1 LQSCAPQQNKPTA
14 TRDGLERFVFKAV
27 PERGLDKEEGVMNS
41 FVANLRRIMWRPT
54 VLAVAGTAALCA
66 TETVRAQADQRLDG
80 VVVFGETQA
89 QGVVQTPV
97 LKKVHYTSDPVTG
110 MPAAPIAGTHALKSC
125 QGTGTRGLYC
135 VDHDAGNSKYAVL
148 RWKDPDNSTAV
159 QEEIDCDQLGLD
171 SCTALT
177 VTLRGHIF
185 VAGQKTATNPNS
197 YSLFKLIEKVGV
209 EGRCPGEDSSE
220 SETTDEWN
228 TTADDRYCFREFAS
242 NRPRIYDLK
251 MIDGELSGYFM
262 GQGRGVLALE
272 DPAPGQVTFYADR
285 QPPASPIVYV
295 QANQWGSNNLA
306 GGTVQGLTL
315 LQYAGFAEPRNYIL
329 VTTSTGKV
337 LGYRIPWS
345 SNSSVFDTG
354 LLLNS
359 TSMAVTT
366 GTACTA
372 GGSSFD
378 LSASARTRRVFF
390 ASNTCVAAYDPV
402 LSTRSNAR
410 VPITFETKSF
420 GIASNFSLAGV
431 AVSAGIEIDFV
442 RDGCTSDA
450 GCTLLK
456 DGGDSNNFDAARFAK
471 IKLVNNGAT
480 GWVMYHVTGLLDCRF
495 VSIPRP
501 AICATAVVNPD
512 GSIDTD
518 ETAGTFE
525 PWQQYLDVED
535 LLPPEVKDA
544 VELPSQMLLQ
554 PDYSAP
560 KSSDYTFAALFG
572 VPEEGLTYRG
582 TFDGS
587 FDIGDLIGSSLGCGG
602 GTLPANATS
611 APKWEVVVNISEL
624 APTVGGPIAV
634 TFPEGNPPATVPRE
648 FVSVLLNK
656 EPCTNPTALA
666 GTRGSGFFF
675 GLQRAPQ
682 ARDANGNWIWY
693 DSTFALLMRS
703 LARDFDTNLYTY
715 TCRNLDAPTGSLAPL
730 DAATCTQ
737 LKKDWVVTYDKFKN
751 CIDATDQPKNSSG
764 SEGCGAFETQWTAFK
779 TYVAGV
785 TLQAGAPDP
794 QNRVGGLI
802 NAMLVM
808 DYVYKSQF
816 LTSLKRRGFENPNV
830 VN

>member
-1 LQSCAPQQNKPTA
+1 MA

-27 PERGLDKEEGVMNS
+27 SEHGLNKEEGIMDS
-41 FVANLRRIMWRPT
+41 FVADLRRIMLRPT
-54 VLAVAGTAALCA
+54 VVAVAGVAALCA

-80 VVVFGETQA
+80 VVVFGATQA

-148 RWKDPDNSTAV
+148 RWKDPDNSTVV

-171 SCTALT
+171 SCTALA
-177 VTLRGHIF
+177 VTLKGHIF

-197 YSLFKLIEKVGV
+197 YSLFKLIEKVGT
-209 EGRCPGEDSSE
+209 GHCPGEDSSE
-220 SETTDEWN
+220 SETIDEWN

-251 MIDGELSGYFM
+251 MIDGELSGHFM

-285 QPPASPIVYV
+285 QPLASPIVYV
-295 QANQWGSNNLA
+295 QASQWGNNNLS

-337 LGYRIPWS
+337 LGYGIPWS
-345 SNSSVFDTG
+345 NNSSVFDTG

-372 GGSSFD
+372 GGGSFD

-390 ASNTCVAAYDPV
+390 ASNTCVAAFDPV
-402 LSTRSNAR
+402 LATRSNAR
-410 VPITFETKSF
+410 VPITFQTKSF
-420 GIASNFSLAGV
+420 GIASNFSLTGV

-442 RDGCTSDA
+442 RDGCTTDA

-456 DGGDSNNFDAARFAK
+456 DGGDTNNFDAARFAK
-471 IKLVNNGAT
+471 IKLVDNGAT

-518 ETAGTFE
+518 ETAGTFD
-525 PWQQYLDVED
+525 PWEQYLDVED
-535 LLPPEVKDA
+535 LLPSEVKDA

-560 KSSDYTFAALFG
+560 ESSDYTFAALFG
-572 VPEEGLTYRG
+572 VPEENLTYRD

-587 FDIGDLIGSSLGCGG
+587 FDIVDLIGSSLGCGG
-602 GTLPANATS
+602 GTLPANALS
-611 APKWEVVVNISEL
+611 APKWDVVVNISEL

-634 TFPEGNPPATVPRE
+634 TYPEGNPPENVARE

-656 EPCTNPTALA
+656 GCTNPTSLA

-682 ARDANGNWIWY
+682 SKDANGNYIWY

-715 TCRNLDAPTGSLAPL
+715 TCRNLDAPAGSLAPL
-730 DAATCTQ
+730 DDATCTQ
-737 LKKDWVVTYDKFKN
+737 LKKDWVVTYDKLKN

-764 SEGCGAFETQWTAFK
+764 AEGCGSAETQWAAFM

-785 TLQAGAPDP
+785 TLQTGAPDP
-794 QNRVGGLI
+794 QNRVGGVK
-802 NAMLVM
+802 NAALVM
-808 DYVYKSQF
+808 DYVYKQLF
-816 LTSLKRRGFENPNV
+816 LTSLKRRGFENPN
-830 VN
+830 

>member
-251 MIDGELSGYFM
+251 MIDGELSGHFM
-262 GQGRGVLALE
+262 GEGRGVLALE

-295 QANQWGSNNLA
+295 QANQWGSNNLS

-315 LQYAGFAEPRNYIL
+315 LQYAGFAEARNYIM

-345 SNSSVFDTG
+345 GNSSVFDTG
-354 LLLNS
+354 LLLDS

-372 GGSSFD
+372 GSSFD

-402 LSTRSNAR
+402 LSTRNNAR

-456 DGGDSNNFDAARFAK
+456 DGGDPNDDDAARFAK
-471 IKLVNNGAT
+471 IKLVDNGAT

-518 ETAGTFE
+518 ETAGTFK

-535 LLPPEVKDA
+535 LVPPEVKDA

-554 PDYSAP
+554 PEYSAP
-560 KSSDYTFAALFG
+560 QSSGYTFAALFG
-572 VPEEGLTYRG
+572 VGEENLTYRE
-582 TFDGS
+582 TFDGA
-587 FDIGDLIGSSLGCGG
+587 FDVFDLFGSALGCGG
-602 GTLPANATS
+602 GQLAANSKS
-611 APKWEVVVNISEL
+611 APAWDPIVNIAEH

-634 TFPEGNPPATVPRE
+634 TYPEGNPPENVARE

-656 EPCTNPTALA
+656 GCTNPTALA

-682 ARDANGNWIWY
+682 AKDANGNWIWH
-693 DSTFALLMRS
+693 DSTFALLIRS
-703 LARDFDTNLYTY
+703 LAKDFDTNLYTY
-715 TCRNLDAPTGSLAPL
+715 TCRNLDAPAGSPAPL
-730 DAATCTQ
+730 DDATCTQ
-737 LKKDWVVTYDKFKN
+737 LKKDWVVTYDKGKK
-751 CIDATDQPKNSSG
+751 CWSATVQPKNSSG
-764 SEGCGAFETQWTAFK
+764 NEACGSFDTQWTAFM

-785 TLQAGAPDP
+785 TLQTGAPDP
-794 QNRVGGLI
+794 QNRVGGI
-802 NAMLVM
+802 KNAALVM
-808 DYVYKSQF
+808 DYVHKHLF
-816 LTSLKRRGFENPNV
+816 LTSLKPRGFINPN
-830 VN
+830 